1 MITKITNSFLVI
13 LGLFSAKCAKIDKIF
28 DEIQTSER
36 RIIPCSEYLERIFEY
51 FELTV
56 TYYYLYRVANEFLAI
71 FS

>member
-51 FELTV
+51 FKLTV
-56 TYYYLYRVANEFLAI
+56 TYYYLYRVANEFLAN

>member
-13 LGLFSAKCAKIDKIF
+13 LGLFSAKCAKIEKIF

-36 RIIPCSEYLERIFEY
+36 PIILCSEYLERIFEY

-56 TYYYLYRVANEFLAI
+56 TYYYLYRVANEFLAN